1 VPDDPGP
8 PADRLASDDRL
19 AAAVAEL
26 YGTPPEEFTG
36 RRGELAA
43 AARDGGDRAAARAIG
58 ALRRPT
64 RAAWVVNRLARAD
77 PDAPPRLAE
86 MAAALRAAQ
95 QAGQGRRLRELSA
108 ERDAL
113 IDGLTSQA
121 LAAAE
126 VTDSPASLRL
136 EVTQTLTAAMADPG
150 VATDFAA
157 GTLTRAVQW
166 SGFGVLPA
174 DAGPGTDAGADG
186 DGDAGSAVAGAVTGR
201 TTTAGTTR
209 AHRAGPTRAKTAG
222 TNRAEEAGTARAK
235 TAPAARGGKAG
246 TARGGKAGTARA
258 EAATA
263 RRQAAEAE
271 RQAAEADRLER
282 AAADRAARRRE
293 QQEEA
298 ERVLASASA
307 AAAEAVGA
315 EDRLEAEVRDLE
327 ERLGQA
333 RSELTAARLRAR
345 RAEAAERR
353 ARHALDQLGDTR

>member
-1 VPDDPGP
+1 MPDDPGP

-246 TARGGKAGTARA
+246 TARA

>member
-246 TARGGKAGTARA
+246 TARA

-263 RRQAAEAE
+263 RRQAAEAG

-298 ERVLASASA
+298 ERGLASASA

>member
-1 VPDDPGP
+1 
-8 PADRLASDDRL
+8 
-19 AAAVAEL
+19 
-26 YGTPPEEFTG
+26 
-36 RRGELAA
+36 
-43 AARDGGDRAAARAIG
+43 
-58 ALRRPT
+58 
-64 RAAWVVNRLARAD
+64 VVNRLARAD

-246 TARGGKAGTARA
+246 TARA

-263 RRQAAEAE
+263 RRQAAEAG